1 VCGAAAQSPSNEYNL
16 VAQAA
21 EPFCVTDVGL
31 AESRDQLLTQKHLI
45 GGGGTGQ
52 DKLKVA
58 NNTGA
63 RLAMAEVADNAGG
76 LAEMAFLGKDVRA
89 MTDSLDALGNT
100 TAATGKGFAIG
111 SAVLTALSL
120 LSAFKDSIQVEGL
133 VRSFDVGEPIVLA
146 GVIFGAMLPYLFAK
160 KASMQTVNLETIN
173 GAGFMRQHL
182 F

>member
-1 VCGAAAQSPSNEYNL
+1 MEGHTVRHLRASLTAARVCGAAAQSPSNEYSL

-21 EPFCVTDVGL
+21 EPFYVTDVGL

-63 RLAMAEVADNAGG
+63 RLAMAEVAYKVMMGLGG
-76 LAEMAFLGKDVRA
+76 LDDYAA
-89 MTDSLDALGNT
+89 ALG
-100 TAATGKGFAIG
+100 AGYAQVDLDLALERDDV
-111 SAVLTALSL
+111 SDLALRPPVVLG
-120 LSAFKDSIQVEGL
+120 DSDE
-133 VRSFDVGEPIVLA
+133 
-146 GVIFGAMLPYLFAK
+146 AMAK
-160 KASMQTVNLETIN
+160 KASMQDVNSETFS
-173 GAGFMRQHL
+173 GAGNMRQLL